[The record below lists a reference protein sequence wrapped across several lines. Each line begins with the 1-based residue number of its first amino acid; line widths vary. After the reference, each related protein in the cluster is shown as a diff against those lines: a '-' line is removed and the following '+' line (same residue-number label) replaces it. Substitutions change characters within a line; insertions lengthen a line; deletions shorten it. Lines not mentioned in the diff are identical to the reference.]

1 MKQTLLPALL
11 LLAGSSTMLTSCDLS
26 SAGNTLANAY
36 VNQVAT
42 GGGTSVTTA
51 IGTAL
56 QDMLKSNSK
65 YGELGTVAIEVLK
78 SLRSQGV
85 TYNYSGT
92 ATVEA
97 LSGTYEPMAYNSIG
111 KATPTVTTSLT
122 TNAKTFAE
130 SNTAALTIDAYNVG
144 SNIAVSQIVIAN
156 LGLQHQG
163 GTSSMSLTDYSGFN
177 GTCTCTV
184 NGKAYNAATVYITS
198 ATATEKKLDLNL
210 TIYYGENYTNP
221 VNITYSG
228 VVK

>member
-11 LLAGSSTMLTSCDLS
+11 LLAGSSTMLSSCDLS

-42 GGGTSVTTA
+42 GGGTSMTTA

-65 YGELGTVAIEVLK
+65 YGELGAVAIEVLK
-78 SLRSQGV
+78 SLRAQGV

-156 LGLQHQG
+156 LSLQQQG
-163 GTSSMSLTDYSGFN
+163 GTSSMGLTDYSGFN